1 VALIAKTIK
10 EGSSVDY
17 SGDPLQDFTLIR
29 FLDRYVFKNPKKV
42 TAAKAKEPAQR
53 LSFLN

>member
-1 VALIAKTIK
+1 VALFAKTIM
-10 EGSSVDY
+10 EGSSVEY

-29 FLDRYVFKNPKKV
+29 FLDRFVFRNPKKV
-42 TAAKAKEPAQR
+42 TAAEAKGPAQR